1 MYNIKAIGELAERLK
16 APSWKGGEVL
26 SFRGFKSLIL
36 RQIIN
41 NLTFGEFFY
50 VLNVVML
57 P

>member
-36 RQIIN
+36 RQIKYQAHY
-41 NLTFGEFFY
+41 GEFFY
-50 VLNVVML
+50 VPIVIRQ